1 MASRWND
8 GRRFEGRVAIVT
20 GASGALG
27 GASARALAREGAS
40 VALAYRSGADAAAQA
55 LGEIA
60 AGGGTAYAA
69 RLDITD
75 EHSVQAFVDEAV
87 ARYGGIDVL
96 INAAGRIDAADA
108 VRFAETDPQ
117 AWDALFAVD
126 VKGTFLM
133 CRAVVPHMEARGGG
147 AIVNFAGSYG
157 NGVNQENMV
166 NSVAVSYCAAKGA
179 VRGLHRLA
187 RARPCTAHPGQRRL
201 AGADPGQLGC
211 RLGHPGRAYRGSR
224 QHDSAEA
231 HGHAA
236 GDRGDG
242 ALPRLGRRRLHH
254 RPDGARRRRLD
265 AGRLGRA
272 AVSLEAIDL
281 AALIPADLPDG
292 RDAVAEGRAL
302 GPTIERATSLYCEE
316 KGVGSEREW
325 REKARAEGIPC
336 TCMNIGLATW
346 DDTRE
351 AMGLIYEDA
360 LSRGVRPPDR
370 FNLLAERRMGLPKEL
385 RAQAP
390 QETGPALWT
399 DQHWW
404 EMTHTVPI
412 QPEAADNM
420 IGGPGSVDNVVNA
433 LQVGITCIGVL
444 SQYSWRWPYWDDET
458 AQLMAVLKAGGVLAS
473 LRDQGV
479 VFDSYLEDGYP
490 GVFHDYASYVG
501 WAMLE
506 RYVAEDLIGAAY
518 SSSWGGL
525 TQNPIIKSAVTLA
538 LDAVNPHR
546 VPTSFIQGDTI
557 GYSRDF
563 DSNMAVLVNDLMM
576 MKMTDLR
583 YRLGGAPIAVP
594 VTEVERIPSWQE
606 VATVQTV
613 SRKCEDYLPMMEPYV
628 DWGKIEALRDELVA
642 GGKRFFR
649 NALDAMSEMGVDVQD
664 PAPVLLLLKRLGP
677 ETCEALFGAGAP
689 DDSYLRGRSPILQT
703 DLVRE
708 TMKQREALLAGLAER
723 GPTDGLKAKN
733 VVVASTDVHE
743 FAKFLLTST
752 LDAAGS
758 NVIDCGINRDPE
770 DIVKVAVETAAD
782 AVVITTHN
790 GVARSYGTKLIDEM
804 RDARLDALV
813 FMGGVLNEDIEGSDV
828 PVDVRQD
835 LGNLGIR
842 TPGSIDDLLAT
853 MEAECGAKP

>member
-1 MASRWND
+1 MA
-8 GRRFEGRVAIVT
+8 
-20 GASGALG
+20 
-27 GASARALAREGAS
+27 
-40 VALAYRSGADAAAQA
+40 
-55 LGEIA
+55 
-60 AGGGTAYAA
+60 
-69 RLDITD
+69 
-75 EHSVQAFVDEAV
+75 
-87 ARYGGIDVL
+87 
-96 INAAGRIDAADA
+96 
-108 VRFAETDPQ
+108 
-117 AWDALFAVD
+117 
-126 VKGTFLM
+126 
-133 CRAVVPHMEARGGG
+133 
-147 AIVNFAGSYG
+147 
-157 NGVNQENMV
+157 
-166 NSVAVSYCAAKGA
+166 
-179 VRGLHRLA
+179 
-187 RARPCTAHPGQRRL
+187 
-201 AGADPGQLGC
+201 
-211 RLGHPGRAYRGSR
+211 
-224 QHDSAEA
+224 
-231 HGHAA
+231 
-236 GDRGDG
+236 
-242 ALPRLGRRRLHH
+242 
-254 RPDGARRRRLD
+254 
-265 AGRLGRA
+265 
-272 AVSLEAIDL
+272 LEAIDL

-292 RDAVAEGRAL
+292 REAVAEGRAL

-325 REKARAEGIPC
+325 REKARAQGIPC

-390 QETGPALWT
+390 QETGPVLWT
-399 DQHWW
+399 DEHWW

-473 LRDQGV
+473 LKDQGV

-506 RYVAEDLIGAAY
+506 RYVSEELIGAAY
-518 SSSWGGL
+518 SPSWGGL

-538 LDAVNPHR
+538 LAAVNPDR

-563 DSNMAVLVNDLMM
+563 DGNMAVLVNDLMM

-594 VTEVERIPSWQE
+594 VTEVERIPTWQE

-628 DWGKIEALRDELVA
+628 NWGKIEALRDELVA
-642 GGKRFFR
+642 GGRRFFR
-649 NALDAMSEMGVDVQD
+649 NALDAMAEMGVDVRD

-677 ETCEALFGAGAP
+677 ETCETLFGAGER
-689 DDSYLRGRSPILQT
+689 DDGYLRGRKPILET

-708 TMKQREALLAGLAER
+708 TMKQRETLLAGLAER
-723 GPTDGLKAKN
+723 GPADGLKAKK

-758 NVIDCGINRDPE
+758 NVIDCGISRDPE

-790 GVARSYGTKLIDEM
+790 GVARSYGTKLVDEM
-804 RDARLDALV
+804 RDARLDAPV

-835 LGNLGIR
+835 LGNIGIR

>member
-1 MASRWND
+1 MA
-8 GRRFEGRVAIVT
+8 
-20 GASGALG
+20 
-27 GASARALAREGAS
+27 
-40 VALAYRSGADAAAQA
+40 
-55 LGEIA
+55 
-60 AGGGTAYAA
+60 
-69 RLDITD
+69 
-75 EHSVQAFVDEAV
+75 
-87 ARYGGIDVL
+87 
-96 INAAGRIDAADA
+96 
-108 VRFAETDPQ
+108 
-117 AWDALFAVD
+117 
-126 VKGTFLM
+126 
-133 CRAVVPHMEARGGG
+133 
-147 AIVNFAGSYG
+147 
-157 NGVNQENMV
+157 
-166 NSVAVSYCAAKGA
+166 
-179 VRGLHRLA
+179 
-187 RARPCTAHPGQRRL
+187 
-201 AGADPGQLGC
+201 
-211 RLGHPGRAYRGSR
+211 
-224 QHDSAEA
+224 
-231 HGHAA
+231 
-236 GDRGDG
+236 
-242 ALPRLGRRRLHH
+242 
-254 RPDGARRRRLD
+254 
-265 AGRLGRA
+265 
-272 AVSLEAIDL
+272 LEAIDL

-292 RDAVAEGRAL
+292 REAVAEGRAL
-302 GPTIERATSLYCEE
+302 GPTIERATSLYCAE
-316 KGVGSEREW
+316 KGVDSEREW
-325 REKARAEGIPC
+325 REKARAQGIPC

-390 QETGPALWT
+390 QETGPVLWT
-399 DQHWW
+399 DRHWW

-518 SSSWGGL
+518 SPSWGGL

-538 LDAVNPHR
+538 LDAVNPGR

-563 DSNMAVLVNDLMM
+563 DGNMAVLVNDLMM

-594 VTEVERIPSWQE
+594 VTEVERIPTWQE

-628 DWGKIEALRDELVA
+628 DWGKIEDLRDELVA
-642 GGKRFFR
+642 GGRRFFR
-649 NALDAMSEMGVDVQD
+649 NALDAMGEMGVDVQD

-677 ETCEALFGAGAP
+677 ETCETLFGAGAR
-689 DDSYLRGRSPILQT
+689 DDSYLRGRTPILET

-708 TMKQREALLAGLAER
+708 TMKQRETLLAGLAQR
-723 GPTDGLKAKN
+723 GPAEGLKAKN

-790 GVARSYGTKLIDEM
+790 GVARTYGTKLMGEM
-804 RDARLDALV
+804 RDARLDAPV

-828 PVDVRQD
+828 PVDVRRD

-853 MEAECGAKP
+853 MEAECGAEP

>member
-1 MASRWND
+1 M
-8 GRRFEGRVAIVT
+8 
-20 GASGALG
+20 
-27 GASARALAREGAS
+27 
-40 VALAYRSGADAAAQA
+40 
-55 LGEIA
+55 
-60 AGGGTAYAA
+60 
-69 RLDITD
+69 
-75 EHSVQAFVDEAV
+75 
-87 ARYGGIDVL
+87 
-96 INAAGRIDAADA
+96 
-108 VRFAETDPQ
+108 
-117 AWDALFAVD
+117 
-126 VKGTFLM
+126 
-133 CRAVVPHMEARGGG
+133 
-147 AIVNFAGSYG
+147 
-157 NGVNQENMV
+157 
-166 NSVAVSYCAAKGA
+166 
-179 VRGLHRLA
+179 
-187 RARPCTAHPGQRRL
+187 
-201 AGADPGQLGC
+201 
-211 RLGHPGRAYRGSR
+211 
-224 QHDSAEA
+224 
-231 HGHAA
+231 
-236 GDRGDG
+236 
-242 ALPRLGRRRLHH
+242 
-254 RPDGARRRRLD
+254 
-265 AGRLGRA
+265 
-272 AVSLEAIDL
+272 SLEAIDL

-292 RDAVAEGRAL
+292 REAVAEGRAL

-525 TQNPIIKSAVTLA
+525 TQNPVVKSAVTLA

-594 VTEVERIPSWQE
+594 VTEVERIPTWQE

-628 DWGKIEALRDELVA
+628 DWGKIEVLRDELVA

-649 NALDAMSEMGVDVQD
+649 NALDAMAEMGVDVQD

-723 GPTDGLKAKN
+723 GPADGLKAKN

-835 LGNLGIR
+835 LGQSRHSHAGLDRRPAGHH
-842 TPGSIDDLLAT
+842 GSRVRREAVNAIALVDFGSTFTKLTITEAGTGRLLAAAQAPT
-853 MEAECGAKP
+853 TVETDVMEGYRDALDRALGQVPGKPKIVRRLAASSAGGGLRVAAIGLVPEYTEAAARQAALNAGARIVLRLAGRLDERAVTALEEAQPEIVLFSGGTDGGQRAQVLENAEGDIRCSYREPHRRRLQPRCGRRRRRHAGADQARQDRRQRAAGYRPPRHRARACRDPRRIHPPCHSRQGPEPRPRVPRGRHHADARGGAARDTASGHGRRRGEGRRCRRGRPRRGDDRRSRRHRA